1 LIIKGGKAVEIKI
14 NVSRTTTTR
23 LSKNHSNS
31 TVEMVASGTFSPG
44 GDLGN
49 STGIFSQASLPMPDT
64 HDIKQ
69 VSFIFTPST
78 KLKPGDYMMML
89 GAQNQEVA
97 MLKAVKVHVIS

>member
-1 LIIKGGKAVEIKI
+1 
-14 NVSRTTTTR
+14 
-23 LSKNHSNS
+23 
-31 TVEMVASGTFSPG
+31 MVASGTFSPG

-49 STGIFSQASLPMPDT
+49 STGIFSQESLPMPDT